1 MKPLQQ
7 LLLVAGLAILLLA
20 IFAPRSHPAA
30 SWNISVDR
38 EQAQVRAREI
48 SAALGVETTG
58 WAGTVA
64 GSTDSKAGFEAEQHP
79 GLAAVRR
86 FSPVAPRVAF
96 KAPTGA
102 GRVLV
107 KLSASGD
114 FNSWEW
120 RGYPASNASGDA
132 AAQSLAQ
139 STMTKLL
146 GPEAAAFQP
155 VSDPTHGSE
164 GTVFVFQR
172 TQPIAQRFEATVNAG
187 RLVKAEVSGVYDATG
202 IRGIQV
208 SSKLNNRKKYIN
220 WFTGAVGV
228 VIGFGGGLLAACV
241 YVFWAVRRA
250 VKHRFVLAFCATS
263 ILWGALY
270 WNNWMLY
277 DQRYDA
283 VAGNESMIGNFFGAV
298 GILCSMFAFY
308 LILMGA
314 TDAIGLRPKLVGLR
328 SLFSSSTLNR
338 HAGRSILLGFLC
350 APLLAALPLMIS
362 SLHLFGSQRTGD
374 YDASVVYSTHPFLQ
388 ACTVLASTALLGF
401 FGFGTGFIGRYVKR
415 PRLAQGLLATIG
427 VLLLATVAQPS
438 ETSPAAFLLNGA
450 LLFAV
455 YYQLFLRVD
464 LLAVL
469 AAGWFSQS
477 LWNAATLLLQPAPSI
492 HNSGI
497 GAIALLT
504 AATGCAALV
513 AWRGR
518 ELALDDDVAPAVVT
532 SRREALMR
540 EFSIAHRVQKQ
551 MLPDEPPV
559 IPGCS
564 VAASCQP
571 AQEVGGDLFDFLK
584 LPDGR
589 WTIGVGDVSG
599 KGVPAALYMT
609 LTKGLLM
616 ATTQDSNDLVDIIG
630 HVNHHIHAATEKKT
644 FVTMALGAFDPDT
657 LAFEH
662 VRAGHNPIVWRRPA
676 DDATSLLNAPG
687 LGLGIVSDRLF
698 RRGVKL
704 ARLQLSAG
712 DALVF
717 YSDGV
722 TEAMNSDREQF
733 GEDRLM
739 AAVKEADGLDA
750 GGVRE
755 RIVDRVHEF
764 LAGIAPQDD
773 MTIVVL
779 RVN

>member
-1 MKPLQQ
+1 
-7 LLLVAGLAILLLA
+7 V
-20 IFAPRSHPAA
+20 
-30 SWNISVDR
+30 
-38 EQAQVRAREI
+38 
-48 SAALGVETTG
+48 
-58 WAGTVA
+58 
-64 GSTDSKAGFEAEQHP
+64 STLH
-79 GLAAVRR
+79 
-86 FSPVAPRVAF
+86 
-96 KAPTGA
+96 
-102 GRVLV
+102 
-107 KLSASGD
+107 
-114 FNSWEW
+114 
-120 RGYPASNASGDA
+120 
-132 AAQSLAQ
+132 
-139 STMTKLL
+139 LL
-146 GPEAAAFQP
+146 G
-155 VSDPTHGSE
+155 
-164 GTVFVFQR
+164 
-172 TQPIAQRFEATVNAG
+172 
-187 RLVKAEVSGVYDATG
+187 
-202 IRGIQV
+202 
-208 SSKLNNRKKYIN
+208 
-220 WFTGAVGV
+220 
-228 VIGFGGGLLAACV
+228 
-241 YVFWAVRRA
+241 
-250 VKHRFVLAFCATS
+250 
-263 ILWGALY
+263 
-270 WNNWMLY
+270 
-277 DQRYDA
+277 
-283 VAGNESMIGNFFGAV
+283 
-298 GILCSMFAFY
+298 
-308 LILMGA
+308 
-314 TDAIGLRPKLVGLR
+314 
-328 SLFSSSTLNR
+328 SL
-338 HAGRSILLGFLC
+338 
-350 APLLAALPLMIS
+350 
-362 SLHLFGSQRTGD
+362 RTGD
-374 YDASVVYSTHPFLQ
+374 YDASVVYSPHPFLQ
-388 ACTVLASTALLGF
+388 ACTVAANVALIGL
-401 FGFGTGFIGRYVKR
+401 FGFGTGFIGRYIRR
-415 PRLAQGLLATIG
+415 PRLAQGLLALIG
-427 VLLLATVAQPS
+427 ISLLVTVAQPS
-438 ETSPAAFLLNGA
+438 ETSPAAFLLDGA
-450 LLFAV
+450 LLFTA

-477 LWNAATLLLQPAPSI
+477 LWNGATLLLQPAPSI

-497 GAIALLT
+497 GAITLL
-504 AATGCAALV
+504 AAAAGCAALV

-518 ELALDDDVAPAVVT
+518 ELALEDDVAPAVVT
-532 SRREALMR
+532 SRRESLMR

-657 LAFEH
+657 RAFEH

-704 ARLQLSAG
+704 DRLQLSAG

-722 TEAMNSDREQF
+722 TEAMNADREQF
-733 GEDRLM
+733 GEERLM
-739 AAVKEADGLDA
+739 AAVKDADGLDA

-755 RIVDRVHEF
+755 RIVERVREF

>member
-1 MKPLQQ
+1 MRR
-7 LLLVAGLAILLLA
+7 GGILALIAAFGIILLA

-30 SWNISVDR
+30 SWNISTDR

-48 SAALGVETTG
+48 STSLGVDTTG
-58 WAGTVA
+58 WAGTVTA
-64 GSTDSKAGFEAEQHP
+64 STDSKAGFQAEQHP
-79 GLAAVRR
+79 GLAEVRR
-86 FSPVAPRVAF
+86 FSPIAPRVAF
-96 KAPTGA
+96 KAPTGP

-120 RGYPASNASGDA
+120 RGYPSSKTSDDA
-132 AAQSLAQ
+132 TAQALAQ
-139 STMTKLL
+139 TTLTKLM
-146 GPEAAAFQP
+146 GPDASEFQQTA
-155 VSDPTHGSE
+155 DPTHGSD
-164 GTVFVFQR
+164 GIVYQFQR
-172 TQPIAQRFEATVNAG
+172 NKRLGERFELTINAN
-187 RLVKAEVSGVYDATG
+187 RLVKAELSSLYDAKG
-202 IRGIQV
+202 SRGLQI
-208 SSKLNNRKKYIN
+208 SSTLNNRKKYVN

-228 VIGFGGGLLAACV
+228 VIDFGGGLLAACV
-241 YVFWAVRRA
+241 YIFWAVRRA
-250 VKHRFVLAFCATS
+250 VKHRFVLAFCATT
-263 ILWGALY
+263 LVWGALY

-283 VAGNESMIGNFFGAV
+283 LTADESMIGNFFGGL
-298 GILCSMFAFY
+298 GILCSIFAFY
-308 LILMGA
+308 LILVGA

-328 SLFSSSTLNR
+328 SLFSSATLNR
-338 HAGRSILLGFLC
+338 HAGRSILVGFLC
-350 APLLAALPLMIS
+350 APLLTALPLLVS
-362 SLHLFGSQRTGD
+362 SLHLLGSQRTGD
-374 YDASVVYSTHPFLQ
+374 YDASVVYSAHPFLQ
-388 ACTVLASTALLGF
+388 ACTVLASAALIGL
-401 FGFGTGFIGRYVKR
+401 FGFGTGFIGRYVRR
-415 PRLAQGLLATIG
+415 PRLAKGLVAVIG
-427 VLLLATVAQPS
+427 LMLLATVAVPS

-450 LLFAV
+450 LLFLV

-477 LWNAATLLLQPAPSI
+477 LWNAASLLLQPAPSI

-504 AATGCAALV
+504 GAAGCAALV
-513 AWRGR
+513 AWRGS
-518 ELALDDDVAPAVVT
+518 ELALDNDVAPAVVT

-564 VAASCQP
+564 VSASCQP

-630 HVNHHIHAATEKKT
+630 HVNHHIHSATEKKT
-644 FVTMALGAFDPDT
+644 FVTMALGAFDSDT

-662 VRAGHNPIVWRRPA
+662 VRAGHNPIVWRRPL

-687 LGLGIVSDRLF
+687 VGLGIVSDRLF

-704 ARLQLSAG
+704 DRLQLTAG

-722 TEAMNSDREQF
+722 TEAMNSEREQF
-733 GEDRLM
+733 GEERLM

-764 LAGIAPQDD
+764 LSGIAPQDD

>member
-1 MKPLQQ
+1 MSRGV
-7 LLLVAGLAILLLA
+7 LLPIAGLGIAMLA

-48 SAALGVETTG
+48 SAALGVDITG
-58 WAGTVA
+58 WAGTVT
-64 GSTDSKAGFEAEQHP
+64 GSTDSKAGFQAEQHP
-79 GLAAVRR
+79 GLAEVRR
-86 FSPVAPRVAF
+86 FSPVAPRIAF
-96 KAPTGA
+96 KAPTGT

-120 RGYPASNASGDA
+120 RGYPPSQASDDA
-132 AAQSLAQ
+132 AAQALAQ
-139 STMTKLL
+139 STLTKLM
-146 GPEAAAFQP
+146 GADAPEFQQTTG
-155 VSDPTHGSE
+155 PTHASDGI
-164 GTVFVFQR
+164 VYLFQR
-172 TQPIAQRFEATVNAG
+172 DKRIGERFEVTIHAN
-187 RLVKAEVSGVYDATG
+187 RLVKAELSSLYDAKG
-202 IRGIQV
+202 SRGLQI
-208 SSKLNNRKKYIN
+208 SSTLNNRKKYVT

-228 VIGFGGGLLAACV
+228 VIDFGGGLLAACV

-250 VKHRFVLAFCATS
+250 VKHRFVLAFCATT
-263 ILWGALY
+263 LVWGGLY

-277 DQRYDA
+277 DQRYDSI
-283 VAGNESMIGNFFGAV
+283 VANESMTGDFFGSL

-328 SLFSSSTLNR
+328 SLFSSSTLNS
-338 HAGRSILLGFLC
+338 HAGRSILVGFLC
-350 APLLAALPLMIS
+350 APMLTALPLIVS
-362 SLHLFGSQRTGD
+362 SLHLLGSQRTGD
-374 YDASVVYSTHPFLQ
+374 YDASIVYSTHPFLQ
-388 ACTVLASTALLGF
+388 ACTVLANVALLGL
-401 FGFGTGFIGRYVKR
+401 FGFATGFIGRYVRR
-415 PRLAQGLLATIG
+415 PRLAKGLLAVIG
-427 VLLLATVAQPS
+427 VLLLATVAVPS

-450 LLFAV
+450 LLFVV
-455 YYQLFLRVD
+455 YYQLFVRVD

-477 LWNAATLLLQPAPSI
+477 LWNAVELLLQPAPSI

-497 GAIALLT
+497 GAIALLA

-513 AWRGR
+513 AWKGR

-630 HVNHHIHAATEKKT
+630 NVNHHIHAATEKKT

-676 DDATSLLNAPG
+676 GDETSLLNSPG

-704 ARLQLSAG
+704 SQLQLTAG

-733 GEDRLM
+733 GEERLM
-739 AAVKEADGLDA
+739 AAVREADGLDA

-755 RIVDRVHEF
+755 RIVHRVHEF

>member
-1 MKPLQQ
+1 MRR
-7 LLLVAGLAILLLA
+7 GGILALIAAFGIILLA

-30 SWNISVDR
+30 SWNISTDR

-48 SAALGVETTG
+48 STSLGVDTTG
-58 WAGTVA
+58 WAGTVTA
-64 GSTDSKAGFEAEQHP
+64 STDSKAGFQAEQHP
-79 GLAAVRR
+79 GLAEVRR
-86 FSPVAPRVAF
+86 FSPIAPRVAF
-96 KAPTGA
+96 KAPTGP

-120 RGYPASNASGDA
+120 RGYPSSKTSDDA
-132 AAQSLAQ
+132 TAQALAQ
-139 STMTKLL
+139 TTLTKLM
-146 GPEAAAFQP
+146 GPDAPEFQQTA
-155 VSDPTHGSE
+155 DPTHGSD
-164 GTVFVFQR
+164 GIVYQFQR
-172 TQPIAQRFEATVNAG
+172 NKRLGERFELTINAN
-187 RLVKAEVSGVYDATG
+187 RLVKAELSSLYDAKG
-202 IRGIQV
+202 SRGLQI
-208 SSKLNNRKKYIN
+208 SSTLNNRKKYVN

-228 VIGFGGGLLAACV
+228 VIDFGGGLLAACV
-241 YVFWAVRRA
+241 YIFWAVRRA
-250 VKHRFVLAFCATS
+250 VKHRFVLAFCATT
-263 ILWGALY
+263 LVWGALY

-283 VAGNESMIGNFFGAV
+283 LTADESMIGNFFGGL
-298 GILCSMFAFY
+298 GILCSIFAFY
-308 LILMGA
+308 LILVGA

-328 SLFSSSTLNR
+328 SLFSSATLNR
-338 HAGRSILLGFLC
+338 HAGRSILVGFLC
-350 APLLAALPLMIS
+350 APLLTALPLLVS
-362 SLHLFGSQRTGD
+362 SLHLLGSQRTGD
-374 YDASVVYSTHPFLQ
+374 YDASVVYSAHPFLQ
-388 ACTVLASTALLGF
+388 ACTVLASAALIGL
-401 FGFGTGFIGRYVKR
+401 FGFGTGFIGRYVRR
-415 PRLAQGLLATIG
+415 PRLAQGLVAVIG
-427 VLLLATVAQPS
+427 VMLLATVAVPS

-450 LLFAV
+450 LLFLV

-477 LWNAATLLLQPAPSI
+477 LWNAASLLLQPAPSI

-504 AATGCAALV
+504 GAAGCAALV
-513 AWRGR
+513 AWRGS
-518 ELALDDDVAPAVVT
+518 ELALDNDVAPAVVT

-564 VAASCQP
+564 VSASCQP

-630 HVNHHIHAATEKKT
+630 HVNHHIHSATEKKT
-644 FVTMALGAFDPDT
+644 FVTMALGAFDSDT

-662 VRAGHNPIVWRRPA
+662 VRAGHNPIVWRRPL

-687 LGLGIVSDRLF
+687 VGLGIVSDRLF

-704 ARLQLSAG
+704 DRLQLTAG

-722 TEAMNSDREQF
+722 TEAMNSEREQF
-733 GEDRLM
+733 GEERLM

-764 LAGIAPQDD
+764 LSGIAPQDD

>member
-1 MKPLQQ
+1 LSRGV
-7 LLLVAGLAILLLA
+7 LLPIAGLGIAMLA
-20 IFAPRSHPAA
+20 IFAPRSHPAT

-48 SAALGVETTG
+48 SAALGVDITG
-58 WAGTVA
+58 WAGTVT
-64 GSTDSKAGFEAEQHP
+64 GSTDSKAGFQAEQHP
-79 GLAAVRR
+79 GLAEVRR
-86 FSPVAPRVAF
+86 FSPVAPRIAF
-96 KAPTGA
+96 KAPTGT
-102 GRVLV
+102 GSVLV

-120 RGYPASNASGDA
+120 RGYPPSQASDDA
-132 AAQSLAQ
+132 AAQALAQ
-139 STMTKLL
+139 STLTKLM
-146 GPEAAAFQP
+146 GADAPEFQQTTG
-155 VSDPTHGSE
+155 PTHASDGI
-164 GTVFVFQR
+164 VYLFQR
-172 TQPIAQRFEATVNAG
+172 DKRIGERFEVTINAN
-187 RLVKAEVSGVYDATG
+187 RLVKAELSSLYDAKG
-202 IRGIQV
+202 SRGLQI
-208 SSKLNNRKKYIN
+208 SSTLNNRKKYVT

-228 VIGFGGGLLAACV
+228 VIDFGGGLLAACV

-250 VKHRFVLAFCATS
+250 VKHRFVLAFCATT
-263 ILWGALY
+263 LVWGGLY

-277 DQRYDA
+277 DQRYDSI
-283 VAGNESMIGNFFGAV
+283 VANESMTGDFFGSL

-328 SLFSSSTLNR
+328 SLFSSSTLNS
-338 HAGRSILLGFLC
+338 HAGRSILVGFLC
-350 APLLAALPLMIS
+350 APMLTALPLIVS
-362 SLHLFGSQRTGD
+362 SLHLLGSQRTGD
-374 YDASVVYSTHPFLQ
+374 YDASIVYSTHPFLQ
-388 ACTVLASTALLGF
+388 ACTVLANVALLGL
-401 FGFGTGFIGRYVKR
+401 FGFATGFIGRYVRR
-415 PRLAQGLLATIG
+415 PRLAKGLLAVIG
-427 VLLLATVAQPS
+427 VLLLATVAVPS

-450 LLFAV
+450 LLFVV
-455 YYQLFLRVD
+455 YYQLFVRVD

-477 LWNAATLLLQPAPSI
+477 LWNAVELLLQPAPSI

-497 GAIALLT
+497 GAIALLA

-513 AWRGR
+513 AWKGR

-630 HVNHHIHAATEKKT
+630 NVNHHIHAATEKKT

-676 DDATSLLNAPG
+676 GDETSLLNSPG

-704 ARLQLSAG
+704 SQLQLTAG

-733 GEDRLM
+733 GEERLM
-739 AAVKEADGLDA
+739 AAVREADGLDA

-755 RIVDRVHEF
+755 RIVHRVHEF

>member
-1 MKPLQQ
+1 MRR
-7 LLLVAGLAILLLA
+7 GGILALIAALGILLLA
-20 IFAPRSHPAA
+20 VFVPRSHPAA
-30 SWNISVDR
+30 QWNISTDR

-48 SAALGVETTG
+48 SAALGVDTTG
-58 WAGTVA
+58 WAATVTA
-64 GSTDSKAGFEAEQHP
+64 STDGKAGFQAEQHP

-86 FSPVAPRVAF
+86 FSPVAPKVGF
-96 KAPTGA
+96 QAPSGP

-107 KLSASGD
+107 KLSAAGD

-120 RGYPASNASGDA
+120 RGYPPAKASDDA
-132 AAQSLAQ
+132 TSQAVAQ
-139 STMTKLL
+139 STLVKLL
-146 GPEAAAFQP
+146 GPEADAFQQTADATRG
-155 VSDPTHGSE
+155 SDGI
-164 GTVFVFQR
+164 VYLFQR
-172 TQPIAQRFEATVNAG
+172 SQPVAQRFEVTINAN
-187 RLVKAEVSGVYDATG
+187 RLVKAEVSAAYDSTG

-208 SSKLNNRKKYIN
+208 SNSLNNRKKYV
-220 WFTGAVGV
+220 TGFNAVVG
-228 VIGFGGGLLAACV
+228 ILIDFGGGLLAACV

-250 VKHRFVLAFCATS
+250 VKHRFVLAFCATT
-263 ILWGALY
+263 LVWGGLY

-283 VAGNESMIGNFFGAV
+283 LASNESMTGNFFGAL
-298 GILCSMFAFY
+298 GILCSMFVLY
-308 LILMGA
+308 LILVGA

-328 SLFSSSTLNR
+328 SLFSSSSLNR
-338 HAGRSILLGFLC
+338 HAGGSILAGFLC
-350 APLLAALPLMIS
+350 APLITALPLVVS
-362 SLHLFGSQRTGD
+362 TLHLLGSQRTGD
-374 YDASVVYSTHPFLQ
+374 YDASVVYSPHPFLQ
-388 ACTVLASTALLGF
+388 ACTVAASVALIGL
-401 FGFGTGFIGRYVKR
+401 FGFGTGFIGRYIRR
-415 PRLAQGLLATIG
+415 PRLAKGLLAVIG
-427 VLLLATVAQPS
+427 ISLMATVAQPS
-438 ETSPAAFLLNGA
+438 ETSPAAFLLDGA
-450 LLFAV
+450 LLFTA

-497 GAIALLT
+497 GAIALL
-504 AATGCAALV
+504 AAAAGCAALV

-518 ELALDDDVAPAVVT
+518 ELALEDDVAPAVVT
-532 SRREALMR
+532 SRRESLMR

-657 LAFEH
+657 RAFEH

-698 RRGVKL
+698 RRGMKL
-704 ARLQLSAG
+704 DRLQLSAG

-722 TEAMNSDREQF
+722 TEAMNADREQF
-733 GEDRLM
+733 GEERLM
-739 AAVKEADGLDA
+739 AAVKDADGLDA

-755 RIVDRVHEF
+755 RIVERVREF